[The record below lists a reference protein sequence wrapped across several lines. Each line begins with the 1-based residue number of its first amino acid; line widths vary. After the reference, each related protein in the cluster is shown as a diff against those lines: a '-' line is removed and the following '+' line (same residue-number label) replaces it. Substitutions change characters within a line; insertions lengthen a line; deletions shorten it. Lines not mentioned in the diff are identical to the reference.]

1 MINRVLILT
10 LLFVAYSYSQTT
22 STTPTTAL
30 ESVLGMDVNL
40 DGATSSNTVVYLI
53 SNLGELLWLSE
64 NVNSDS
70 NWSKD
75 KVFLQTEDID
85 ASETKYWD
93 DYVSGDD
100 SDGNDYNDPNDSSSA
115 GANDGW
121 IPIGYG
127 KTEGF
132 EGFYNGDYHR
142 IISLHIKRSS
152 TEYIGFVSSMSPSV
166 GSAGLVR
173 LGVIRGDYT
182 VPSSGGMDI
191 GGIMGAYRPKAG
203 NKFDQ
208 VFFEGRIENQ
218 GDGGYVAGLVGYY
231 FATSS

>member
-1 MINRVLILT
+1 MHHFKGNLILINRVLILT
-10 LLFVAYSYSQTT
+10 LLFVTYSYSQTT

-30 ESVLGMDVNL
+30 ESTLSMDVNL
-40 DGATSSNTVVYLI
+40 DGDTSDTVYLI
-53 SNLGELLWLSE
+53 GNLGELLWLSE
-64 NVNSDS
+64 NVNSGS

-100 SDGNDYNDPNDSSSA
+100 NEGNDYNDPNDSSSA

-127 KTEGF
+127 KSKGF

-142 IISLHIKRSS
+142 IISLHIKR
-152 TEYIGFVSSMSPSV
+152 TLTDDVGFMSNMAP
-166 GSAGLVR
+166 L
-173 LGVIRGDYT
+173 
-182 VPSSGGMDI
+182 
-191 GGIMGAYRPKAG
+191 
-203 NKFDQ
+203 
-208 VFFEGRIENQ
+208 
-218 GDGGYVAGLVGYY
+218 
-231 FATSS
+231 